1 MASIQQITG
10 GWIMIAVYASA
21 ILFFVI
27 RGALRTRNM
36 SDYAVGNF
44 NFSPLFV
51 GLSLAASMTSAATF
65 VINPG
70 LIAAYGLSGVL
81 SFGIVFPIASLI
93 SLVILTK
100 SFRRHGTN
108 VKALTLASWIGTRY
122 NSKGYALFIGF
133 LSALLIT
140 FIVLILVAITKVLSQ
155 ALNINEIWVLF
166 FVVTFVFGYMMFG
179 GANSMVYTNALQ
191 AIVMVIVAIILIS
204 SGYPYLKDGLF
215 SFFDKLAAINPELIK
230 PTNPSSPLF
239 RDFFEII
246 VAQMIVGVAVVC
258 QPHIIT
264 KSLLLKKES
273 DVNKYLVSAIVIQI
287 LFYSVILTGLYA
299 RLTFPDMT
307 AGGKPIGIDGFIPA
321 YVVKVF
327 SQGWVAISIG
337 LIVVLGLV
345 SAGLSTIEGLI
356 QSLSTTVTS
365 DIIKP
370 LFGKHIANDGKYIL
384 INRLVIVG
392 MAIVSFLAA
401 RSQLIHPNL
410 SVAIFAQNGVY
421 SFFSIAF
428 IPIVFGI
435 FYKNTSRN
443 TALTGS
449 ITALVVYFV
458 VYYILPWIITTAG
471 ISLGL
476 FDKYFSGKVQNPAI
490 AAASAIFVSVLVSLA
505 SYYYFRK
512 SNSKRVNL
520 SKNIAQP

>member
-1 MASIQQITG
+1 MASSAQVTG
-10 GWIMIAVYASA
+10 GWILIAFYAA
-21 ILFFVI
+21 VILFFVI
-27 RGALRTRNM
+27 RGALRTKNI

-51 GLSLAASMTSAATF
+51 GLSLAAAMTSAATF

-70 LIAAYGLSGVL
+70 LIAAYGLSGLL
-81 SFGIVFPIASLI
+81 SFGVVFPIASLV
-93 SLVILTK
+93 SLVVLTK

-122 NSKGYALFIGF
+122 NSKGYALFIAF
-133 LSALLIT
+133 LSVLLLT

-155 ALNINEIWVLF
+155 ALNIGEVNMLLI
-166 FVVTFVFGYMMFG
+166 VVVFVFGYMMFG
-179 GANSMVYTNALQ
+179 GANSMVYTNTMQ
-191 AIVMVIVAIILIS
+191 AIVMVIVAVVLIS
-204 SGYPYLKDGLF
+204 SGYQYLKDGLF
-215 SFFDKLAAINPELIK
+215 SFFDKLAAISPELVK
-230 PTNPSSPLF
+230 PTNPGSPLF
-239 RDFFEII
+239 RDLLEIV

-273 DVNKYLVSAIVIQI
+273 DVNKYLISAVIIQL
-287 LFYSVILTGLYA
+287 LFYSVVFAGLYA

-307 AGGKPIGIDGFIPA
+307 SNGKPLGIDGVIPA
-321 YVVKVF
+321 YVVKIF
-327 SQGWVAISIG
+327 SEGWIAISIG

-356 QSLSTTVTS
+356 QSLSTTITS

-370 LFGKHIANDGKYIL
+370 LFGKHIANERKYIV

-392 MAIVSFLAA
+392 MAVVSFLAA
-401 RSQLIHPNL
+401 SSQLIHPNL

-428 IPIVFGI
+428 VPIVFGI
-435 FYKNTSRN
+435 FYKSTSRN

-449 ITALVVYFV
+449 ITALVVYFL
-458 VYYILPWIITTAG
+458 VYYIFPWLIQTAG
-471 ISLGL
+471 ISLGF
-476 FDKYFSGKVQNPAI
+476 FDKYFVGKVQNPAI
-490 AAASAIFVSVLVSLA
+490 AAACAILVSVLVSLV
-505 SYYYFRK
+505 SYYYFGK
-512 SNSKRVNL
+512 SNRKPVNL
-520 SKNIAQP
+520 SQNIA

>member
-1 MASIQQITG
+1 MASIEQVTG
-10 GWIMIAVYASA
+10 GWIMIAIYAAA

-27 RGALRTRNM
+27 RGAIRTKSM

-51 GLSLAASMTSAATF
+51 GLSLAAAMTSAATF

-70 LIAAYGLSGVL
+70 LIAAYGLSGAL
-81 SFGIVFPIASLI
+81 SFGIVFPLASLV
-93 SLVILTK
+93 SLVVLTK

-133 LSALLIT
+133 LSVLLLT

-155 ALNINEIWVLF
+155 SLNVNESWMLF
-166 FVVTFVFGYMMFG
+166 FAVTFVFGYMMFG
-179 GANSMVYTNALQ
+179 GANSMVYTNTLQ
-191 AIVMVIVAIILIS
+191 AIVMVVVAVILIS
-204 SGYPYLKDGLF
+204 SGYPYFKDGMF
-215 SFFDKLAAINPELIK
+215 SFFDKLAAISPDLVKPINPG
-230 PTNPSSPLF
+230 SPLF
-239 RDFFEII
+239 RDLFEIV

-273 DVNKYLVSAIVIQI
+273 DVNKYLVSAVIIQA
-287 LFYSVILTGLYA
+287 LFYSVVFAGLYA
-299 RLTFPDMT
+299 RLTFPDLT
-307 AGGKPIGIDGFIPA
+307 ANGQPLGIDGIIPA
-321 YVVKVF
+321 YVVKIF
-327 SQGWVAISIG
+327 SQGWIAISIG
-337 LIVVLGLV
+337 LIVVLGLI

-356 QSLSTTVTS
+356 QSLSTTITS

-370 LFGKHIANDGKYIL
+370 LFGKHITSDRNYIV
-384 INRLVIVG
+384 INRVVIVG

-428 IPIVFGI
+428 VPIVFGI
-435 FYKNTSRN
+435 FYKNTSRK
-443 TALTGS
+443 TAVAGS

-458 VYYILPWIITTAG
+458 VYYVIPWLINTFG
-471 ISLGL
+471 VSFGF
-476 FDKYFSGKVQNPAI
+476 FDRYFSGKVQNPAI
-490 AAASAIFVSVLVSLA
+490 AAACAILVSVIVSLA
-505 SYYYFRK
+505 LYYSFRK
-512 SNSKRVNL
+512 SNANKVNL
-520 SKNIAQP
+520 SKNLV

>member
-1 MASIQQITG
+1 MASIQQVTG
-10 GWIMIAVYASA
+10 GWIMIALYAAA

-27 RGALRTRNM
+27 RGALRTKNI

-51 GLSLAASMTSAATF
+51 GLSLAAAMTSAATF

-70 LIAAYGLSGVL
+70 LIAAYGLSGLL
-81 SFGIVFPIASLI
+81 SFGIVFPIASLV
-93 SLVILTK
+93 SLVFLTK

-133 LSALLIT
+133 LSVLLIT

-155 ALNINEIWVLF
+155 SLNISEVWMLF
-166 FVVTFVFGYMMFG
+166 FVVVFVFGYMMFG
-179 GANSMVYTNALQ
+179 GANSMVYTNTMQ
-191 AIVMVIVAIILIS
+191 AIVMVIVAIVLIS

-215 SFFDKLAAINPELIK
+215 SFFDKLAAISPELVK
-230 PTNPSSPLF
+230 PTNPGSPLF
-239 RDFFEII
+239 RDLFEII

-273 DVNKYLVSAIVIQI
+273 DVNKYLVSAIVIQA
-287 LFYSVILTGLYA
+287 LFYSVVFAGLYA

-307 AGGKPIGIDGFIPA
+307 ANGKPLGIDGVIPA
-321 YVVKVF
+321 YVVKIF
-327 SQGWVAISIG
+327 SEGWVAISIG
-337 LIVVLGLV
+337 LVVVLGLV

-356 QSLSTTVTS
+356 QSLSTTITS

-370 LFGKHIANDGKYIL
+370 LFGKHITNDRNYIL

-401 RSQLIHPNL
+401 RSQLLHPNL

-428 IPIVFGI
+428 VPIVFGI
-435 FYKNTSRN
+435 FYKSTSRN

-449 ITALVVYFV
+449 ITALVVYFL
-458 VYYILPWIITTAG
+458 VYYIFPWFIQSAG
-471 ISLGL
+471 LSLGF
-476 FDKYFSGKVQNPAI
+476 FDKYFTGKVQNPAI
-490 AAASAIFVSVLVSLA
+490 AAACAILVSVLVSLA

-512 SNSKRVNL
+512 ANAEKLNL
-520 SKNIAQP
+520 SKNIA

>member
-1 MASIQQITG
+1 MASTQQITG
-10 GWIMIAVYASA
+10 GWILIALYAVA

-27 RGALRTRNM
+27 RGALRTRNI

-44 NFSPLFV
+44 NFSPWFV
-51 GLSLAASMTSAATF
+51 GLSLAAAMTSAATF

-81 SFGIVFPIASLI
+81 SFGIVFPIASLV
-93 SLVILTK
+93 SLVVLTK

-133 LSALLIT
+133 LSVLLLT

-155 ALNINEIWVLF
+155 SLNVNETWMLF
-166 FVVTFVFGYMMFG
+166 FVVVFVFGYMMFG
-179 GANSMVYTNALQ
+179 GANSMVYTNTLQ
-191 AIVMVIVAIILIS
+191 AIVMVIVAVILIS

-215 SFFDKLAAINPELIK
+215 SFFDKLAAISPDLVK
-230 PTNPSSPLF
+230 PTNAGSPLF
-239 RDFFEII
+239 RDLFEII

-273 DVNKYLVSAIVIQI
+273 DVNRYLLSAVIIQA
-287 LFYSVILTGLYA
+287 LFYSVIFTGLYA
-299 RLTFPDMT
+299 RLIFPDLT
-307 AGGKPIGIDGFIPA
+307 SNGKPLGIDGIIPA
-321 YVVKVF
+321 YVVKIF

-337 LIVVLGLV
+337 LIVVLGLI

-356 QSLSTTVTS
+356 QSLSTTITS

-370 LFGKHIANDGKYIL
+370 LFGKYISNDRKYIL
-384 INRLVIVG
+384 INRMVIVG
-392 MAIVSFLAA
+392 MALASFLAA
-401 RSQLIHPNL
+401 HSQLIHPNL

-428 IPIVFGI
+428 VPIVFGI
-435 FYKNTSRN
+435 FYKNTSRI
-443 TALTGS
+443 TAVTGS
-449 ITALVVYFV
+449 ITALVVYFM
-458 VYYILPWIITTAG
+458 VYYIFPWQIKTAG
-471 ISLGL
+471 ISLGF
-476 FDKYFSGKVQNPAI
+476 FDKYFTGKVQNPAI
-490 AAASAIFVSVLVSLA
+490 AAACAILVSVMVSMTLYY
-505 SYYYFRK
+505 SYRK
-512 SNSKRVNL
+512 SNAKKVNL
-520 SKNIAQP
+520 SKNIV